1 MGWGSNGR
9 DGARG
14 EEVGTKRRTSRK
26 RGPGGGTGR
35 RGTAPSPARAPSRG
49 VRKVKNPRARDGQEG
64 PGRAVPAGRA
74 HGAARVH
81 SDLDAGCTVRVENRG
96 PGPGLGGPGR
106 SQPGLGLGDV
116 DLDAVGALG
125 GRAVAEG
132 GGALGRQ
139 EPLARFLP
147 LPVHRVQGALL
158 HRHTPAP
165 RGLLWYRRRDL
176 LLLLPAEERRL
187 VWGRGPG

>member
-1 MGWGSNGR
+1 MAVSSDVRALQG
-9 DGARG
+9 
-14 EEVGTKRRTSRK
+14 VYGTNMT
-26 RGPGGGTGR
+26 
-35 RGTAPSPARAPSRG
+35 
-49 VRKVKNPRARDGQEG
+49 
-64 PGRAVPAGRA
+64 AGRTRWRNETGVTRGWRSA
-74 HGAARVH
+74 RLRLRGA
-81 SDLDAGCTVRVENRG
+81 
-96 PGPGLGGPGR
+96 GLGPALEPR
-106 SQPGLGLGDV
+106 LGLGDV

-187 VWGRGPG
+187 VWGRGPGRLPTSLPLGPEEFTAHTSNT